1 MHERK
6 QFKGRSHLCDQL
18 LVYVVQVKNIDIVLI
33 CLGRKNIDVDF
44 IKNTHI
50 FLVEETDLALQSS
63 LIFA

>member
-44 IKNTHI
+44 IKNAHI
-50 FLVEETDLALQSS
+50 FWWKK
-63 LIFA
+63 

>member
-6 QFKGRSHLCDQL
+6 EFKGHSHLCGQL

-33 CLGRKNIDVDF
+33 CLGRKNIDLDF

-50 FLVEETDLALQSS
+50 FLVEEIDLALQSS